1 MKFFYCIKV
10 TAGFAIASRR
20 RLMFHSDFVDAV
32 GTGTTMNTVQLT
44 NGFTWVI
51 NAYYLLYFRV

>member
-1 MKFFYCIKV
+1 MNFFYSTKV
-10 TAGFAIASRR
+10 TARFAVASWK
-20 RLMFHSDFVDAV
+20 RLMFHSGFTD
-32 GTGTTMNTVQLT
+32 GKGRTINTVQLT